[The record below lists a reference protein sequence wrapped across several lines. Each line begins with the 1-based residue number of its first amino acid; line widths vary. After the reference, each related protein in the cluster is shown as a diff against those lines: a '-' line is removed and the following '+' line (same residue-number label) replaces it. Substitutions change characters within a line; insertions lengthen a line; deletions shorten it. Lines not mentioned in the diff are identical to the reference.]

1 MENSIIPRR
10 TRRSLPMAL
19 LRAREII
26 MEEFRPM
33 LAHHDVTEQQ
43 WRVVR
48 VLAEAGKLDATEVAL
63 RASILAPSLTRII
76 RNLEDR
82 KLIKRKKDARDGRRV
97 ILEIAPVGAALI
109 KNALPETAAAYQRL
123 EARFG
128 AAKLNA
134 LLDLLDEVMAA
145 HKN

>member
-1 MENSIIPRR
+1 
-10 TRRSLPMAL
+10 
-19 LRAREII
+19 

-82 KLIKRKKDARDGRRV
+82 KLIKRKKDASDGRRV
-97 ILEIAPVGAALI
+97 ILEIAPLGAALI
-109 KNALPETAAAYQRL
+109 KKALPETAAAYGRL

-128 AAKLNA
+128 AAKLNV

>member
-1 MENSIIPRR
+1 
-10 TRRSLPMAL
+10 MAL
-19 LRAREII
+19 LRARETV

-33 LAHHDVTEQQ
+33 LAQHDVTEQQ

-48 VLAEAGKLDATEVAL
+48 VLAEAGQLDASEVAL

-82 KLIKRKKDARDGRRV
+82 KLIRRKRDAADGRRV
-97 ILEIAPVGAALI
+97 ILEIAPGGAALI
-109 KNALPETAAAYQRL
+109 KKAMPESAAAYARL

-128 AAKLNA
+128 AQRINA
-134 LLDLLDEVMAA
+134 LLDLLDEIATR
-145 HKN
+145 

>member
-33 LAHHDVTEQQ
+33 LVRHDVTEQQ

-82 KLIKRKKDARDGRRV
+82 KLIKRKKDASDGRRV
-97 ILEIAPVGAALI
+97 ILEIAPMGAALI
-109 KNALPETAAAYQRL
+109 KKALPETAAAYERL

-128 AAKLNA
+128 ATKLNA

>member
-1 MENSIIPRR
+1 MSEPILPRR

-19 LRAREII
+19 LRAREAV

-33 LAHHDVTEQQ
+33 LAKHDVTEQQ

-48 VLAEAGKLDATEVAL
+48 VLAEADQLDASEVAV

-82 KLIKRKKDARDGRRV
+82 KLIRRKKDASDGRRV
-97 ILEIAPVGAALI
+97 MLEVAPGGAALI
-109 KNALPETAAAYQRL
+109 KKVMPESAAAYERL
-123 EARFG
+123 DARFG
-128 AAKLNA
+128 AARINQ
-134 LLDLLDEVMAA
+134 LLDLLDKIVDT
-145 HKN
+145 K

>member
-1 MENSIIPRR
+1 MEKPISPPR

-19 LRAREII
+19 LRAREIV

-33 LAHHDVTEQQ
+33 LARHDVTEQQ

-48 VLAEAGKLDATEVAL
+48 VLAEAGQLDATEVAL

-82 KLIKRKKDARDGRRV
+82 KLLKRKKDASDGRRV
-97 ILEIAPVGAALI
+97 ILEIAPQGAALI
-109 KNALPETAAAYQRL
+109 KKALPETVLAYERL
-123 EARFG
+123 ELRFG
-128 AAKLNA
+128 AEKLTA
-134 LLDLLDEVMAA
+134 LLDLLDEVTAS
-145 HKN
+145 K

>member
-1 MENSIIPRR
+1 
-10 TRRSLPMAL
+10 
-19 LRAREII
+19 